1 VFADPGASLSL
12 PRQRERLVMTEV
24 ALCPGSPPVGFAA
37 GRDAGRG
44 ARDSR
49 DSGRKFRGQREHGLD
64 GWSVSGNHDGDRWL
78 AGALFDLKGGSAQP
92 VPAEAAFI
100 WEARRRM

>member
-1 VFADPGASLSL
+1 MPDAVLGIPGTLA
-12 PRQRERLVMTEV
+12 
-24 ALCPGSPPVGFAA
+24 GS
-37 GRDAGRG
+37 
-44 ARDSR
+44 
-49 DSGRKFRGQREHGLD
+49 SGGSANTGSI
-64 GWSVSGNHDGDRWL
+64 GWAVSGNHDGDRWL